1 MSTETAGTHQ
11 NTGHLRKAFDS
22 SLPPLS
28 IQAYPLPQTFL
39 LRASSLGAQD
49 YLQDGTAAS

>member
-1 MSTETAGTHQ
+1 MSTETAGIRQ
-11 NTGHLRKAFDS
+11 NTAHLRKAFDN

-39 LRASSLGAQD
+39 PRASSLGAQD
-49 YLQDGTAAS
+49 YLQDGRAAS